1 MAVTEDRRFSSE
13 IVSIDP
19 LSLVSYTYSKNEIKL
34 NKLEKSDKN
43 AFYTSYLQT
52 RDVISA
58 TIDVSRN
65 IPDSDLKD
73 AIEIKVYDELA
84 LDSAIEYSISYIETE
99 SKDSKNR
106 SFNVFIIDAA
116 LIYTK
121 LTPIKEKT
129 RYIDYVT
136 SAPFLIKAL
145 YRKNFIEADGT
156 HCFVYFQKTD
166 AFLAIYKNGE
176 YVYSK
181 SLHYSL
187 KEINEKFCELIG
199 ERVDEEDFYKLLTNE
214 GLRATNSQYQ
224 QSLMQL
230 FGEIFLYINDVLVF
244 TKRSYNIDFI
254 DKIYLGSEIG
264 TFSGIEEYGKSYLGL
279 ESYEFNFS
287 IAINSKEWYI
297 DQIHILMMLSAQLYI
312 ENPDDNLNF
321 SIYKRPPPL
330 KYRASGKFLG
340 IIAASVIISLAY
352 PAYQFAYH
360 TFLSLII
367 VKQTSE
373 YNELYKQTS
382 DIRQQLSLLKTEKE
396 KVDGLVKNETTK
408 FEFRK
413 KLLSEIYNKKISY
426 PMKALMLL
434 EIFQLSNQNG
444 CKVEAIE
451 FKNQQLDF
459 FVRNKNEKKITEF
472 IKDLTALKKYKV
484 NTEKIIQ
491 DDKIKLYTSKIS
503 IGLSNE

>member
-106 SFNVFIIDAA
+106 SFNVFIIDAT

-199 ERVDEEDFYKLLTNE
+199 ERIDEEDFYKLLTNE

-340 IIAASVIISLAY
+340 IMAASVIISLAY

>member
-1 MAVTEDRRFSSE
+1 MAVTEDRRLSSE

-106 SFNVFIIDAA
+106 SFNVFIIDAT

-136 SAPFLIKAL
+136 SAPFLIKSL

-166 AFLAIYKNGE
+166 AFLVIYKNGE

-340 IIAASVIISLAY
+340 IMAASVIISLAY

-360 TFLSLII
+360 TFLSLVI

-413 KLLSEIYNKKISY
+413 KLLGEIYNKKISY

-451 FKNQQLDF
+451 FKKQQLDF

-503 IGLSNE
+503 IGLNNE